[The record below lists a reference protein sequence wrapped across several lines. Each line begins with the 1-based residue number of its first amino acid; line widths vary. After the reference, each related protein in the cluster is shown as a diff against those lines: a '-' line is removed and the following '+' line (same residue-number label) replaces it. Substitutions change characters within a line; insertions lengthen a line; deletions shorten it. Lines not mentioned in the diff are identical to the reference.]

1 MKLPLLIISFV
12 CFGIANAQTISVPPF
27 KRFGFQAGLNTANMN
42 FNLGVPAPAGHAAAS
57 WKTGISFGLLLRIPL
72 AKNLFLQP
80 EYAFNQRRGADKS
93 IGVDYDLDYLSM
105 PVLLNYSVSS
115 RISLLAGPQLELLID
130 ARSTGNGSSSNITHD
145 VEERSIGVLAGLE
158 VQIIKS
164 FFLSARYLQ
173 GLNHIGI
180 GQRSVVK
187 EFKYQSVNLTAGIRF

>member
-1 MKLPLLIISFV
+1 MKLLLIIISFA
-12 CFGIANAQTISVPPF
+12 CLGIADAQTISTPPF

-42 FNLGVPAPAGHAAAS
+42 FNLGVPAPAVHAAAS
-57 WKTGISFGLLLRIPL
+57 WKTGISLGFLLRIPL

-80 EYAFNQRRGADKS
+80 EYAFNQRKGADKS
-93 IGVDYDLDYLSM
+93 FSVDYDLDYLSM
-105 PVLLNYSVSS
+105 PVLLNYSISS

-130 ARSTGNGSSSNITHD
+130 ARSMGNGVNSNITHD
-145 VEERSIGVLAGLE
+145 VEERSIGLLAGLE

-180 GQRSVVK
+180 GQRSDAK
-187 EFKYQSVNLTAGIRF
+187 EFKYESINLTAGIRL